1 MAAADTSPPKPPSR
15 VRVAWAGAHRFDAG
29 RPDGPL
35 VRLDASGETGP
46 SPVDAL
52 LSALAACTAVD
63 VVDIL
68 AKRRTPLETLT
79 VDVAGHRVSSVPR
92 RLERVR
98 LAYALGGA
106 GVERVHAERAVELA
120 ITKYCSVRDSLAAD
134 VAIEYAVAVN
144 GEAGAVRLAPPP
156 GAAAAA
162 DAPAKAG
169 AP

>member
-1 MAAADTSPPKPPSR
+1 MDTQQETAPKPPNR
-15 VRVAWAGAHRFDAG
+15 VRVAWAGAHRFDTG
-29 RPDGPL
+29 RPGGPTA
-35 VRLDASGETGP
+35 RLDASGETGQG
-46 SPVDAL
+46 PVDAM
-52 LSALAACTAVD
+52 LSALAACTSVD

-68 AKRRTPLETLT
+68 AKRRTPLAELT

-98 LAYALGGA
+98 LAYTLRGE

-134 VAIEYAVAVN
+134 IAVEYEVTLN
-144 GEAGAVRLAPPP
+144 GEPGEVRATS
-156 GAAAAA
+156 
-162 DAPAKAG
+162 APAP

>member
-1 MAAADTSPPKPPSR
+1 MGETEARPPAR

-29 RPDGPL
+29 RPGGPT

-46 SPVDAL
+46 SPVDGL

-68 AKRRTPLETLT
+68 AKRRTPLEALA
-79 VDVAGHRVSSVPR
+79 VDVAGHRVSTVPR

-98 LAYALGGA
+98 LAYALDGA

-120 ITKYCSVRDSLAAD
+120 ITKYCSVRDSLAPD
-134 VAIEYAVAVN
+134 IVVEYEVTVN
-144 GEAGAVRLAPPP
+144 GEPGVVRIAATE
-156 GAAAAA
+156 AAA
-162 DAPAKAG
+162 PTR
-169 AP
+169 